1 MELRVGLNEQ
11 DRVRDVE
18 SAVNA
23 LYAKWHERFP
33 KKPDLELM
41 AMLTYQY
48 ASFYFAMRDRET
60 EMTRSVNELC
70 GKVQEA
76 LDVPK
81 PDAGEPHKAK
91 S

>member
-1 MELRVGLNEQ
+1 MRVGLDEQ

-18 SAVNA
+18 SAVNT

-33 KKPDLELM
+33 QKLDMELL

-60 EMTRSVNELC
+60 HFCDSVKELT
-70 GKVQEA
+70 GKIEDA
-76 LDVPK
+76 LADQSPAAS
-81 PDAGEPHKAK
+81 DAERQ
-91 S
+91 

>member
-11 DRVRDVE
+11 DHVRDVE
-18 SAVNA
+18 SAVNT
-23 LYAKWHERFP
+23 LYAKWHTRFP
-33 KKPDLELM
+33 QKSDMELL

-48 ASFYFAMRDRET
+48 ASFYFAMRDRESHL
-60 EMTRSVNELC
+60 TRSVNELS

-76 LDVPK
+76 LDEAL
-81 PDAGEPHKAK
+81 PDADRSHKAK

>member
-1 MELRVGLNEQ
+1 MGLDEQ
-11 DRVRDVE
+11 DHVRDVE
-18 SAVNA
+18 SAVNT
-23 LYAKWHERFP
+23 LYAKWHARFP
-33 KKPDLELM
+33 QKPDMELL

-60 EMTRSVNELC
+60 RLIRSVSELS

-76 LDVPK
+76 LDVALP
-81 PDAGEPHKAK
+81 GEGRPHKAK